1 MSAIFNPRYESMNR
15 EDLQQLQLER
25 LQATTNRCYKNVPFY
40 RRRLDELQMQ
50 PEDIQSVEDLRKLP
64 FTTKDDLRRSYPYD
78 LVALP
83 LREVVRFHLYSGTT
97 GAPTVIA
104 YTANDLQHWTE
115 LVARNL
121 VAGEITREDVVQI
134 FFGYG
139 LFSGGFGL
147 QQGAETIGSS
157 VLQVSDAWM
166 PHQVKIMQDFRSTAL
181 IGLPSYALA
190 IADAMDA
197 TRVEPNSLSLRVG
210 IFGAEPWS
218 EERRAEIESRLYIR
232 ACDIYG
238 LSEMGGPGV
247 AGERPERC
255 GLHLAEDHFLV
266 EAIDPLTGEPV
277 PEGQAGELVFTT
289 LTREALPLLRY
300 RSGDLASIDT
310 RPCGCDRTSARMSRV
325 FHRTDDMVIIH
336 GINVFPEDIARVLGE
351 FAELGEHFQIVV
363 DRPEGLDELEVRV
376 ELAGSLPSDVTNLVL
391 RTREQMERR
400 LRQELGMDVKVSLL
414 EPRSL
419 RGSGDAYQRVVDK
432 RTVGLCGPKT
442 DNLYTRRM
450 LPQYAK

>member
-1 MSAIFNPRYESMNR
+1 MSAIFNPRYESMDR
-15 EDLQQLQLER
+15 EELLQLQLER

-50 PEDIQSVEDLRKLP
+50 PEDIQTVDDLRKLP
-64 FTTKDDLRRSYPYD
+64 FTTKEDLRRSYPYD

-83 LREVVRFHLYSGTT
+83 LREVVRFHLSSGTT

-147 QQGAETIGSS
+147 HQGAEKIGAS
-157 VLQVSDAWM
+157 VLPVSEAEM
-166 PHQVKIMQDFRSTAL
+166 PQQVKIMQDFRSTAL

-190 IADAMDA
+190 IADAMEARGVDA
-197 TRVEPNSLSLRVG
+197 NSLSLRVG

-218 EERRAEIESRLYIR
+218 EERRAEIEDRLHIR
-232 ACDIYG
+232 AYDIYG

-247 AGERPERC
+247 AGECPERC

-266 EAIDPLTGEPV
+266 EVVDPVTGEPV
-277 PEGQAGELVFTT
+277 PEGQSGELVFTT

-310 RPCGCDRTSARMSRV
+310 CPCGCGRTSARMSRV
-325 FHRTDDMVIIH
+325 YHRTDDMVIIH
-336 GINVFPEDIARVLGE
+336 GINVFPEDIARVLSE
-351 FAELGEHFQIVV
+351 FAELGEHFQLLV
-363 DRPEGLDELEVRV
+363 DRPAGSDELEVRV
-376 ELAGSLPSDVTNLVL
+376 ELASLPSDIPNLVL
-391 RTREQMERR
+391 RVREQMERR
-400 LRQELGMDVKVSLL
+400 LRQELGMEVKVSLL

-419 RGSGDAYQRVVDK
+419 HGSGEAYQRVVDK
-432 RTVGLCGPKT
+432 RKV
-442 DNLYTRRM
+442 
-450 LPQYAK
+450 